1 MSFQAQKETNMA
13 LFVIKNWLITKLLLK
28 ITKLKVVVNI
38 IYNEMN

>member
-13 LFVIKNWLITKLLLK
+13 LFIIKWLIIKLLLK

-38 IYNEMN
+38 IYNEMS

>member
-13 LFVIKNWLITKLLLK
+13 LFTIKWLITKLLLK

-38 IYNEMN
+38 IYNEMS